1 MKSAT
6 KKIFRLA
13 IWAAALG
20 IIAIAACYTAVSVNA
35 WGRTYD
41 DASLIPHRAT
51 ALLLGTSPIT
61 RQGDH
66 NYYFD
71 TRIHAAAHLYH
82 TGKIDHIIASGGNY
96 ADQQLNGCNE
106 LEAMRDSLVNRG
118 VPDSIITL
126 DYGGLRTLNSIVN
139 VKSMGIDSITI
150 ISQHYHNER
159 ALLLADSHDVDAIA
173 YNATLPTSISK
184 RVKNFSREF
193 LARVKV
199 WLDIIF
205 QQQQE
210 S

>member
-20 IIAIAACYTAVSVNA
+20 VIAIAACYFSVSVNA

-41 DASLIPHRAT
+41 DVSLIPHRT
-51 ALLLGTSPIT
+51 NALLLGTSPIT
-61 RQGDH
+61 RYGGH

-71 TRIHAAAHLYH
+71 ARCRAAANLYH
-82 TGKIDHIIASGGNY
+82 AGKIDHIIASGGNY
-96 ADQQLNGCNE
+96 AGQQKYGCNE

-118 VPDSIITL
+118 VPDSVITL
-126 DYGGLRTLNSIVN
+126 DYDGQRTLKSIAN
-139 VKSMGIDSITI
+139 IKSMDIDSITI

-159 ALLLADSHDVDAIA
+159 ALLLADSYDVDAIA
-173 YNATLPTSISK
+173 YNATLPDIFSK
-184 RVKNFSREF
+184 RVKNFAREF

-199 WLDIIF
+199 WLDIF
-205 QQQQE
+205 SQ
-210 S
+210 